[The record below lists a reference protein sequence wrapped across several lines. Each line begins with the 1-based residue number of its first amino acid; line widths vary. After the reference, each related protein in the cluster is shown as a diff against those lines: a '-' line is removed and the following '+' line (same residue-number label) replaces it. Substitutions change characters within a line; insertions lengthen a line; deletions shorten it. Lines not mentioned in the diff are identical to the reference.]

1 MAETI
6 LIIDDEPNII
16 QSLQGILIDEG
27 FSVITADG
35 GLKALDIIK
44 ETIPDLIILDIWM
57 PDIDGIETL
66 TRIRELYPTVPVI
79 MISGHGTIETA
90 VKATKLGAYDFIEKP
105 LSLDKV
111 LLAANN
117 ALNYNRLET
126 ELDLF
131 REKERQKHQITG
143 HSRVINELRKQIEL
157 VAPTDAWVLIVGEN
171 GTGKE
176 LVAHTI
182 HRLSKRNTKPLI
194 EVNCAAI
201 PDDLIESEL
210 FGHEK
215 GAFTGATTMK
225 RGKFDQAND
234 GMLFLDEIGDM
245 SLKAQ
250 SKVLRILQEQRFE
263 RVGGNRTIR
272 VNVRVIAATN
282 KNLEDEM
289 KKGLFRE
296 DLYFRLNVIPIR
308 VAPLRDRT
316 DDIPELVD
324 EFLDEFSREIKKERK
339 YLSPDALELL
349 KKYSWPGNV
358 REIKNLMERL
368 AIMCPEK
375 VIETKDIPF
384 PYNTRKIEDSKF
396 EDFSSFETLKEARE
410 IIEKTF
416 IAGKLEQYGG
426 NISKTA
432 EAIGVERSNLH
443 KKIKAY
449 GL

>member
-176 LVAHTI
+176 LVA
-182 HRLSKRNTKPLI
+182 
-194 EVNCAAI
+194 
-201 PDDLIESEL
+201 
-210 FGHEK
+210 
-215 GAFTGATTMK
+215 
-225 RGKFDQAND
+225 
-234 GMLFLDEIGDM
+234 
-245 SLKAQ
+245 
-250 SKVLRILQEQRFE
+250 
-263 RVGGNRTIR
+263 
-272 VNVRVIAATN
+272 
-282 KNLEDEM
+282 
-289 KKGLFRE
+289 
-296 DLYFRLNVIPIR
+296 
-308 VAPLRDRT
+308 DRKS
-316 DDIPELVD
+316 V
-324 EFLDEFSREIKKERK
+324 
-339 YLSPDALELL
+339 
-349 KKYSWPGNV
+349 V
-358 REIKNLMERL
+358 
-368 AIMCPEK
+368 
-375 VIETKDIPF
+375 
-384 PYNTRKIEDSKF
+384 
-396 EDFSSFETLKEARE
+396 
-410 IIEKTF
+410 
-416 IAGKLEQYGG
+416 
-426 NISKTA
+426 
-432 EAIGVERSNLH
+432 
-443 KKIKAY
+443 
-449 GL
+449 